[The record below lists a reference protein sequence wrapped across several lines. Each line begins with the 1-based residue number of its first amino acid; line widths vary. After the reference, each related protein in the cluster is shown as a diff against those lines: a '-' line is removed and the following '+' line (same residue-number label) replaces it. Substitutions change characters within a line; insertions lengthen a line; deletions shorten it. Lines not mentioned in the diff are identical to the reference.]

1 MQKLAEICVRR
12 PVFATMLILSLTV
25 VGLFSYNS
33 LGVDLFPKI
42 DLPTITVTV
51 VNPGASPQEIETEIT
66 DKVEGAVNTIAG
78 IDELRSTSVE
88 GVSQVFITFLLEKN
102 PDIAAQEVR
111 NKIDL
116 ILNDLPL
123 TAEQPIVQKLDTDAA
138 PVVRIAV
145 SAPRSLREVTEVA
158 DNQIKQQIESI
169 NGVGDVQI
177 IGGRRREIQIWVD
190 PDKMRAFN
198 IPVAQVADAVRAQNM
213 ELPGGRVAEGAREL
227 TVRTMGRIVNPTQF
241 NDLVVGNNGG
251 YPVKLSDIGYAED
264 GAEEPRTEAR
274 LNGQPAVT
282 LIVSKQSGQNT
293 VAVADAVK
301 ARLQDIS
308 RTLPPG
314 FKTEV
319 VGDQSIFIKASI
331 EAIRTHLIEGSI
343 LAAIVVFVFL
353 WSFRSTLI
361 AGLAIPTSIIATFG
375 LMAAM
380 GFTLNNI
387 TMLALTLMVG
397 IVIDDA
403 IVVLENIFRFIE
415 EKGVPPFQAAIEGT
429 KEIGLAVMA
438 TTLSLLAVFLPVGFM
453 GGIVGRFMSSFG
465 LTSAFAI
472 AVSLLVSFTL
482 TPMLAARLIKR
493 SDGERE
499 RSVEGNTEP
508 RDHGSKES
516 RFYRPVDRTYTKLLT
531 WSMAHRWVIVLAC
544 VLVIASVIPLFMFV
558 GKNFLPVD
566 DQSQFEVQVRSPEG
580 STLPATSALAERIAV
595 DLRKLPGVTDTLTTI
610 GGGQQ
615 EQVNLASIYVKLTP
629 IKERNVSQND
639 LMVRSRNEV
648 LAKYVQQYPGQLRT
662 SVQQVAAI
670 SGGGFRNADIQYVI
684 GGPDLKKLTEYS
696 DKLLEKMKTIPDVVD
711 ADSTLISG
719 KPELRV
725 VIDRDRAADLG
736 VRVGDI
742 AQALNSLVAGQK
754 VSTFNAG
761 TDQYDV
767 RVRSVGEFR
776 TSAEGLQRMIVSS
789 AKVGWVSLDNL
800 VHVEEGTGP
809 SAIDRLNRQ
818 RQVTLLANVR
828 PGGSQ
833 AAVIDQMNQFVQEI
847 GIDPAYKTGL
857 AGRSKE
863 LGRAGYYFGL
873 AFLLSFVFMYMV
885 LAAQFESFIHPITI
899 LLTLPLAIP
908 FGILSLLM
916 TGQTVNIFSGLGL
929 LLLFGVVKKN
939 AILQI
944 DHTNQ
949 LRERG
954 MERHEAIVRANR
966 DRLRPI
972 LMTTIALV
980 AGMLPLTIA
989 TGPGAGTNRSIGVLV
1004 VGGQTLCLLLTLLA
1018 VPVFYSLFD
1027 DLARSRVWG
1036 AIRGRVMTP
1045 FQRLRRRAA
1054 SAAASLFGLFLVV
1067 AFIVGAP
1074 SGVSAQQPS
1083 PSPSADPAQIQQ
1095 IRVPPVAPDFRAE
1108 QKPLPE
1114 LNRVGVDMNR
1124 QHPLALREA
1133 ISLALEN
1140 NKDIE
1145 VARENVRIA
1154 EFDLLGAQGIYDPR
1168 LVTGAFYERAESPIS
1183 SFLSGGQ
1190 NGSVVQSDFTGTVR
1204 LDGQTPLLGGNYRL
1218 DVSSGRVNTNNLF
1231 TALNPQFPT
1240 TVQFTYTQPLWR
1252 GLRIDNNRR
1261 QIQIARKNL
1270 SLTDAQFRQRAIDTI
1285 TNVQRAY
1292 WDLVFALRSLQVQR
1306 DAVAVAQTQLTH
1318 NKRLVEEGQL
1328 APIDIVASEAQ
1339 IATYEQGV
1347 FSALEEVSRAENNLK
1362 NLIAENKQA
1371 PMWTESIVPVD
1382 PVELTV
1388 PQIALQDALQMAM
1401 ENRPELQ
1408 QANVVREINQID
1420 QKYFKD
1426 QTKPAVDLVGA
1437 YGINGL
1443 AGSISSSGVN
1453 PFTASSL
1460 LVRERVDQLS
1470 ALAGLEPLPV
1480 TPPATISPDLIGGF
1494 GQSVANLLGNRFN
1507 NFRVGV
1513 QISLPLR
1520 NRTAEA
1526 QLGRS
1531 LVEGERI
1538 GTQREQLEQSIQVEV
1553 RNALQ
1558 SMRSAEA
1565 RLRASVATR
1574 EANEQQLASEQRKL
1588 DAGQSTTFLVL
1599 ERQTKLTESR
1609 GLELKAQ
1616 TDLNKAIADLQR
1628 ATGNALRVNSVVV
1641 KR

>member
-25 VGLFSYNS
+25 VGLFSYKS

-66 DKVEGAVNTIAG
+66 DKIEGAVNTISG

-102 PDIAAQEVR
+102 PDVAAQEVR

-158 DNQIKQQIESI
+158 DKQIKQQIESI
-169 NGVGDVQI
+169 NGVGDVSI
-177 IGGRRREIQIWVD
+177 VGGRRREIEIWVD

-198 IPVAQVADAVRAQNM
+198 VTVAQVADAVRAQNM
-213 ELPGGRVAEGAREL
+213 EVPGGRVNEGAREL
-227 TVRTMGRIVNPTQF
+227 TVRTMGRIVDPTHF
-241 NDLVVGNNGG
+241 NDLIVANRGT
-251 YPVKLSDIGYAED
+251 YSVKLSDIGYAED

-293 VAVADAVK
+293 VAIAEAVK
-301 ARLQDIS
+301 ARLQEIS
-308 RTLPPG
+308 KTLPPG

-331 EAIRTHLIEGSI
+331 EAIQTHLIEGSI

-353 WSFRSTLI
+353 WSFRSTVI
-361 AGLAIPTSIIATFG
+361 AGLAIPTSLIATFG

-380 GFTLNNI
+380 GFTLNQI

-415 EKGVPPFQAAIEGT
+415 EKGVPPFQAAIDGT

-465 LTSAFAI
+465 LTSSFAI

-493 SDGERE
+493 SDDAKERPLE
-499 RSVEGNTEP
+499 RHTEP
-508 RDHGSKES
+508 KDHGSKES
-516 RFYRPVDRTYTKLLT
+516 RFYRPIDRAYTKMLT
-531 WSMAHRWVIVLAC
+531 WSMAHRWAVVLAC
-544 VLVIASVIPLFMFV
+544 VLVIFSIVPLFMFV

-566 DQSQFEVQVRSPEG
+566 DQSQFEINVRAPEG
-580 STLPATSALAERIAV
+580 STLAATSTLAERIAV

-615 EQVNLASIYVKLTP
+615 EQVNVASIYVKLTP
-629 IKERNVSQND
+629 IEERKVTQNE
-639 LMVRSRNEV
+639 LMVRARSEV
-648 LAKYVQQYPGQLRT
+648 LAKYQQQYPGQLRT

-696 DKLLEKMKTIPDVVD
+696 DKLLAKMKTIPDVVD

-776 TSAEGLQRMIVSS
+776 TSAEGLKRMIVSS
-789 AKVGWVSLDNL
+789 AKVGWVSLDNV

-818 RQVTLLANVR
+818 RQVMLLGNVR

-833 AAVIDQMNQFVQEI
+833 AAVIQKMNEFAKEI
-847 GIDPAYKTGL
+847 QIDPAYTTGL

-863 LGRAGYYFGL
+863 LGRAGYYFLL
-873 AFLLSFVFMYMV
+873 AFVLSFVFMYMV
-885 LAAQFESFIHPITI
+885 LAAQFESFIHPVTI

-908 FGILSLLM
+908 FGIVSLLA

-954 MERHEAIVRANR
+954 MDRLEAIIRANR

-989 TGPGAGTNRSIGVLV
+989 TGPGSGTNRSIGVLV

-1027 DLARSRVWG
+1027 DLARSRVWARIG
-1036 AIRGRVMTP
+1036 NGLHVVFGRV
-1045 FQRLRRRAA
+1045 RRRAT
-1054 SAAASLFGLFLVV
+1054 SAATSLFGSLLVLL
-1067 AFIVGAP
+1067 IVISVVSSA
-1074 SGVSAQQPS
+1074 SAQQP
-1083 PSPSADPAQIQQ
+1083 AD
-1095 IRVPPVAPDFRAE
+1095 
-1108 QKPLPE
+1108 
-1114 LNRVGVDMNR
+1114 LNRVGVDSTL
-1124 QHPLALREA
+1124 QHPLTLREA
-1133 ISLALEN
+1133 ISMALDN

-1154 EFDLLGAQGIYDPR
+1154 EFDLRGAQGAYDPR
-1168 LVTGAFYERAESPIS
+1168 LTTGAFYERAENPIS
-1183 SFLSGGQ
+1183 SFLAGGE
-1190 NGSVVQSDFTGTVR
+1190 NGSTINGNFSGNAR
-1204 LDGQTPLLGGNYRL
+1204 LEGQTPVLGGSYHF
-1218 DVSSGRVNTNNLF
+1218 DVSSGRFTSNSQFTSLSPQYP
-1231 TALNPQFPT
+1231 TALS
-1240 TVQFTYTQPLWR
+1240 FTYTQPLWR
-1252 GLRIDNNRR
+1252 GLKFDNSRR
-1261 QIQIARKNL
+1261 QIEIARKDL

-1306 DAVAVAQTQLTH
+1306 DAVATARTQLEH
-1318 NKRLVEEGQL
+1318 NKRLVNEGQL
-1328 APIDIVASEAQ
+1328 APIDVVAAEAQ
-1339 IATYEQGV
+1339 ISTYEQGV
-1347 FSALEEVSRAENNLK
+1347 FSALEEVSRSENNLK
-1362 NLIAENKQA
+1362 NMIAQNKQSTL
-1371 PMWTESIVPVD
+1371 WTESVMPVD
-1382 PVELTV
+1382 PVDLAV
-1388 PQIALQDALQMAM
+1388 PNVALPDALQMAM

-1408 QANVVREINQID
+1408 QSAVLKEINQID
-1420 QKYFKD
+1420 QKYYKE
-1426 QTKPAVDLVGA
+1426 QTKPSIDLVGT
-1437 YGINGL
+1437 YGSSGL
-1443 AGSISSSGVN
+1443 AGTINDVGVN
-1453 PFTASSL
+1453 PFTASQL
-1460 LVRERVDQLS
+1460 ELRARVDELS
-1470 ALAGLEPLPV
+1470 RLVSPPLEPLPV
-1480 TPPATISPDLIGGF
+1480 LPQQTLSQDLIGGF
-1494 GQSVANLLGNRFN
+1494 GQSVENLFTNRFN
-1507 NFRVGV
+1507 TVKVGV
-1513 QISLPLR
+1513 QINLPLR

-1538 GTQREQLEQSIQVEV
+1538 ATQREQLEQSIQVEV

-1565 RLRASVATR
+1565 RLRAAVATR
-1574 EANEQQLASEQRKL
+1574 EANEQQFASEQRKL

-1599 ERQTKLTESR
+1599 ERQTTLTNARSM
-1609 GLELKAQ
+1609 ELKAQ

-1628 ATGNALRVNSVVV
+1628 ATGNALRANSVVV
-1641 KR
+1641 SAH